1 MPDTDPTCCPCAN
14 GQHDR
19 CWERRGIS
27 FCGDVCFTADAALRA
42 ALSSKELLKGTLR
55 LRDALLGT
63 LRQVVDE
70 ADGDSLNAEQVQ
82 AMREALNGRYLVPP
96 VELAAM
102 ADEIES
108 VLRDV
113 PVRLGPNALAILRE
127 DGTVPLSGG
136 EYAAM
141 ALAVAT
147 MLAEA
152 DPDA

>member
-27 FCGDVCFTADAALRA
+27 FCGDPCFTADAALRA

-127 DGTVPLSGG
+127 DGTVPL
-136 EYAAM
+136 
-141 ALAVAT
+141 AVAT

>member
-1 MPDTDPTCCPCAN
+1 MPDLDPTCCPCAN

-19 CWERRGIS
+19 CRERRGIG
-27 FCGDVCFTADAALRA
+27 FCADACFTADAALRN
-42 ALSSKELLKGTLR
+42 ALSSREVLKGALR
-55 LRDALLGT
+55 RRDALLKA
-63 LRQVVDE
+63 LRQTVDE
-70 ADGDSLNAEQVQ
+70 TDGDGLDAGQLQSMRQALDGLYVVPEVELMALAEQV
-82 AMREALNGRYLVPP
+82 
-96 VELAAM
+96 
-102 ADEIES
+102 ES

-127 DGTVPLSGG
+127 DGTAPLSGG

-152 DPDA
+152 DPHV